1 MRGIHLRQEKG
12 DQNKIM
18 LRQGSRGTGRNRW
31 SEDVHHYIR
40 IAEDF
45 RCGEEIFLCSLGL
58 VGFSILSLY

>member
-1 MRGIHLRQEKG
+1 
-12 DQNKIM
+12 M

-31 SEDVHHYIR
+31 SEDVRRYIR

-58 VGFSILSLY
+58 EGFSILSLY